1 MKKTSIFAL
10 SAMCVVLASCAGNGP
25 FGGTYKSPEVQSYGD
40 KGEPIVKTDVRSF
53 ESGIIKAFPDIPI
66 PSTHRINLD
75 KSVIFTS
82 PSQTVGKITLQG
94 SGDADSLYRF
104 FEEQMSSNGWSIVNA
119 FQSATS
125 SMYFAKPGKFA
136 AIIIES
142 TGSGS
147 NVFINIGPE

>member
-1 MKKTSIFAL
+1 MLKNHTIPT
-10 SAMCVVLASCAGNGP
+10 VLLAASLAACTAAPFSGP
-25 FGGTYKSPEVQSYGD
+25 YKSPEVQSYGEQ
-40 KGEPIVKTDVRSF
+40 GEPVVQNDTRAF

-82 PSQTVGKITLQG
+82 PSQTVGKVALAG

-104 FEEQMSSNGWSIVNA
+104 FEEQMASNGWSMVNA

-125 SMYFAKPGKFA
+125 SMYFAKPGKFT

-142 TGSGS
+142 TPTGSDVYI
-147 NVFINIGPE
+147 NVGPE